1 MRAWGG
7 CCEGWGGFHSSCCSL
22 VVASAWLDNSGEK
35 CCALKGGAVG
45 EVQETERDKHI
56 LSSSWTSLQ
65 EDGGMVTT
73 QSLVLRQANHRTGMQ
88 STERAQDWLHALS
101 GQICKQEMLAICW
114 QYVFLLKLAKVIKPT
129 LLGGEWAMAKKIYF
143 CFLKLRFKLLQKPEE
158 LCSCGNSLFFCP
170 NLILSVEK
178 RLPKDGGRAFKFH
191 CCATKMWA
199 FSHRGLNSSSHIS
212 NSLLCYICMLKI
224 TCLVPKLSYPSS
236 HSYFFRHSYI

>member
-114 QYVFLLKLAKVIKPT
+114 QKVFLLKLAKVIKPT
-129 LLGGEWAMAKKIYF
+129 LLGGEWAMAKKYIF
-143 CFLKLRFKLLQKPEE
+143 A
-158 LCSCGNSLFFCP
+158 SW
-170 NLILSVEK
+170 NL
-178 RLPKDGGRAFKFH
+178 D
-191 CCATKMWA
+191 
-199 FSHRGLNSSSHIS
+199 
-212 NSLLCYICMLKI
+212 
-224 TCLVPKLSYPSS
+224 LSYCRSQRSS
-236 HSYFFRHSYI
+236 AAVGTHCFSVLI